1 MHLKSLSAYIS
12 NDVTWKSQF
21 PTIPT
26 IGYIE
31 SIQCNEHKIALKQ
44 IAPINDNA
52 CDLVYYENCL
62 ANLYAAF
69 KRQCAQTINSDPN
82 IMYQYRLFVDNVML
96 PELHELYA
104 EFNYSFSVWYNH
116 LTAEQQKEIK
126 PLLELD
132 DDQLMHRVV
141 KIFCKA
147 EKQVNEKGDVAKNRC
162 ISALNSINKY
172 VMGPAVYALEQ
183 YTKNYKGYCGGKNWE
198 DLAKIFDKWRAEK
211 RNIFGLDVSGFDRG
225 QKTELKK
232 IIYHSI
238 YKIIQHHITHVSQAV
253 FERHAYADQTKLVV
267 ETYEDGATLAHGYAD
282 IIGQVF
288 SGSNDTT
295 HGNTLAMV
303 SYIRFTME
311 VIAGV
316 HQDDYDL
323 LCKGDDSEVA
333 VLPHIPIEKVRD
345 AFRKVFAIAK
355 YCKNEDVI
363 PYINHGL
370 GQIMKFLRVGKTTD
384 IDFCST
390 HVFFCDKCNTH
401 RITRRL
407 ERFLTFTPFS
417 NSVLKL
423 NRNQTLS
430 YMQQLHISN
439 LDWMDGLPIFRA
451 LNDRLR
457 TDNYTSYNLSGK
469 GKEKLEVTAEE
480 MMWHSK
486 MFNTNRIRRYERL
499 ANKIGKD
506 DAYAQVDRIQKLR
519 PCCADSCARDFM
531 TKYNWTTLDIANI
544 ERAIYQADQTYEN
557 DELDF
562 GFEYNKNGNLYI

>member
-1 MHLKSLSAYIS
+1 MDVYKSCLDKMHLKSLSAYIS

-183 YTKNYKGYCGGKNWE
+183 YTK
-198 DLAKIFDKWRAEK
+198 
-211 RNIFGLDVSGFDRG
+211 
-225 QKTELKK
+225 
-232 IIYHSI
+232 
-238 YKIIQHHITHVSQAV
+238 
-253 FERHAYADQTKLVV
+253 KL
-267 ETYEDGATLAHGYAD
+267 
-282 IIGQVF
+282 
-288 SGSNDTT
+288 
-295 HGNTLAMV
+295 
-303 SYIRFTME
+303 
-311 VIAGV
+311 
-316 HQDDYDL
+316 
-323 LCKGDDSEVA
+323 
-333 VLPHIPIEKVRD
+333 
-345 AFRKVFAIAK
+345 
-355 YCKNEDVI
+355 
-363 PYINHGL
+363 
-370 GQIMKFLRVGKTTD
+370 
-384 IDFCST
+384 
-390 HVFFCDKCNTH
+390 
-401 RITRRL
+401 
-407 ERFLTFTPFS
+407 
-417 NSVLKL
+417 
-423 NRNQTLS
+423 
-430 YMQQLHISN
+430 
-439 LDWMDGLPIFRA
+439 
-451 LNDRLR
+451 
-457 TDNYTSYNLSGK
+457 
-469 GKEKLEVTAEE
+469 
-480 MMWHSK
+480 
-486 MFNTNRIRRYERL
+486 
-499 ANKIGKD
+499 
-506 DAYAQVDRIQKLR
+506 
-519 PCCADSCARDFM
+519 
-531 TKYNWTTLDIANI
+531 
-544 ERAIYQADQTYEN
+544 
-557 DELDF
+557 
-562 GFEYNKNGNLYI
+562 